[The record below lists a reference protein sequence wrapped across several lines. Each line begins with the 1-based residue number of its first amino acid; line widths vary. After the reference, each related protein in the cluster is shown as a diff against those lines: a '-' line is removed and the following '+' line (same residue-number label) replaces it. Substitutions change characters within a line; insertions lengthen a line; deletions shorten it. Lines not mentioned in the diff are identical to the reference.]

1 MSSTN
6 REEFQDC
13 VPSQE
18 QSITASTTSANNLLS
33 EVSQLSFIPTYPIN
47 TPSTLVARDM
57 SHFTLRSGQP
67 ESFFL
72 TSPTGSQID
81 DLYSPTEPMYG
92 PDLSVAEQLGIT
104 PTEESSG
111 KRPPEYDVDKT
122 ERVSR
127 RRAQN
132 RAAQQKCRNRRLA
145 EWNSLLSQRETLKAQ
160 LQGQQT
166 VISSLVS
173 QRDKACFE
181 RDEARSRCAWLE
193 KLLREREVQSATW
206 QDSCIFPNG
215 ES

>member
-57 SHFTLRSGQP
+57 SHFTLRSVQSLSADLSSPYLTALGQP

-104 PTEESSG
+104 PTEESS
-111 KRPPEYDVDKT
+111 
-122 ERVSR
+122 VSFF
-127 RRAQN
+127 
-132 RAAQQKCRNRRLA
+132 
-145 EWNSLLSQRETLKAQ
+145 Q
-160 LQGQQT
+160 LEIIGGT
-166 VISSLVS
+166 
-173 QRDKACFE
+173 RDI
-181 RDEARSRCAWLE
+181 D
-193 KLLREREVQSATW
+193 
-206 QDSCIFPNG
+206 
-215 ES
+215 